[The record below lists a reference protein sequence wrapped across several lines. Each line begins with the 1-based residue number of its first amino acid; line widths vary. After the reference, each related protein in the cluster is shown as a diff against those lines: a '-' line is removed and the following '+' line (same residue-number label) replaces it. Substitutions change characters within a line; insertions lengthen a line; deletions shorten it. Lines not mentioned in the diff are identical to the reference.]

1 MKKLHYIYII
11 LLAMVISSCT
21 RNYELTIAERK
32 AIGEYKF
39 EKVVRQDGFLSN
51 DNVTQ
56 EYNNMILQLN
66 DKKEAAIIDRNN
78 GITYLGKYD
87 VVTQRT
93 IVDDDGNDNTE
104 HTIIIDVQSEGTRG
118 TRFHWVGQDAT
129 ITNNK
134 MRFTVEKGDGRYRFR
149 LDKI

>member
-39 EKVVRQDGFLSN
+39 EKVVRQNGFLSN